1 LKLIDWLREE
11 QVTVEA
17 YLLPAGVDME
27 FEGLLKEEKE
37 EESSMLQQYRLLG
50 SLIKLGSGGCACT
63 MRCWR

>member
-1 LKLIDWLREE
+1 M
-11 QVTVEA
+11 TVEA

-50 SLIKLGSGGCACT
+50 SLPRGNKAWKWGCACT

>member
-1 LKLIDWLREE
+1 L
-11 QVTVEA
+11 VTRRASDGEA

-50 SLIKLGSGGCACT
+50 SLIKLEVGAAPA
-63 MRCWR
+63 R